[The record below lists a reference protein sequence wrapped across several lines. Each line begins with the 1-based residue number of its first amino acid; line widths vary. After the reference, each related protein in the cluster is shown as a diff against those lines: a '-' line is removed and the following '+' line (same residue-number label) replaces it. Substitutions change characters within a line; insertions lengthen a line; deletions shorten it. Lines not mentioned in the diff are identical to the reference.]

1 MGGAHRPLCDC
12 PTEVVTVDQGEF
24 LLYCRLHALAAG
36 DYPIPA
42 RKLFVERCD
51 SLERQEYRKVR
62 RSGWVQIVR
71 RNQSVNRA
79 FTRQR
84 SLVRSQ

>member
-1 MGGAHRPLCDC
+1 M
-12 PTEVVTVDQGEF
+12 VTVDQGEF

-62 RSGWVQIVR
+62 RSV
-71 RNQSVNRA
+71 
-79 FTRQR
+79 
-84 SLVRSQ
+84 